1 MADIVK
7 KVALWG
13 LGLILLSAAGVAVFL
28 VVAGDDF
35 YRWAAEGLLEDALDR
50 KVEIDGS
57 FSLDLGLEPTLV
69 VTDLWIGNATWAEKP
84 EMVRVKHV
92 EVQVAL
98 KPLLSGIVQVP
109 RLVVEGLTLD
119 LETGP
124 DGAGNWEIASS
135 EDEKTA
141 VREDLFYPLFE
152 FISLKDVVIAYR
164 DRKSGRDTEI
174 LLRSFQKDRPS
185 GDSGFAIQGEGR
197 INQIAFGI
205 KGRFGSL
212 EDALAATAPYPLELT
227 LDTEGMVAKLKGTA
241 ENFPHAE
248 GFDMTFT
255 ARAASIGQV
264 LKTLGS
270 ELELEGRAE
279 ASARLKGDLESL
291 SAEDVVFEIVEQSG
305 QVFQVKG
312 SISDLWSATG
322 LDLRF
327 TGKLGPD
334 SLRPMHNLPNGLQA
348 VVNGVARLDVT
359 GRVKGDL
366 EAPAIENLD
375 VQLTHRSGANFSLQG
390 HLSLDLSGDGLTLIG
405 LETTSVLFVP
415 SPALLEQSL
424 GTKLPDMGA
433 IHVTAGLSMKE
444 DWITLSSFKAEAE
457 SFGGLRLSAEGR
469 MGKLLKGKLD
479 LDPQLD
485 LSASIKK
492 SRPLVGLFAGFFEE
506 ARPSATGSDDDLIL
520 LIQQRLRSLGLHP
533 GPADGKLGPH
543 TRAGIETYQAKHGLT
558 VDGEATEE
566 FLHRLQR
573 ELEGDHKQAT
583 DDDLILMVQQKLNS
597 LGLHPGPVDGKMGPH
612 TRAAIETY
620 QAKHGLT
627 IDGEATAELL
637 HRLQRE
643 PGIEGP
649 PAALETDH
657 IKPRTATFEAA
668 LPELGPIMAS
678 MRLSGREGTY
688 RIDDLRFTI
697 GTKTSLWIEASGAL
711 ETLRPEQQHPL
722 EGLVLKV
729 AFALPS
735 SKAFSHLIPPDMPE
749 LRKITGRFDVGGS
762 PEALSISKARIE
774 AEGPGGLAGVATG
787 QIGSLSLVPGFAMK
801 NLAVELEIQSP
812 STKDLTQTV
821 GFHLPELGAIRAKAT
836 LVDRG
841 DLFAVTGIDASI
853 GPEEKPAVHATGEI
867 GDLLALKQ
875 VAVNG
880 SFEVPIARLLSL
892 DIPAEKP
899 SLGEIRGQFDLSD
912 ADGSLGLEK
921 LNAEAI
927 NTDLFSLSVEGL
939 FDDLL
944 QRDGL
949 NFQVSLEVPDPA
961 TLGRRIGF
969 DVGRLGAFFFTGH
982 VSGGDEKFL
991 AEGKAQVGQTEFS
1004 GTLSGSIKD
1013 TRPVISAKLRSPV
1026 FHFADFGLLPE
1037 ADAEKV
1043 DQELEH
1049 RLFSG
1054 EPIPFGF
1061 FKGLD
1066 LDLHVLLDQLEGVAL
1081 DIDKAEAQINLKD
1094 GLLKI
1099 DPLQFHFVGGSVVAH
1114 LVANADAQDPKVSLR
1129 LEADDVDLGDL
1140 LAQVEIDV
1148 PLDGELDMVL
1158 DLKAAGASPRA
1169 LTSSLEGAWDM
1180 AISRGH
1186 IRTSLLDLAAID
1198 LVHWMVSDS
1207 KRKGY
1212 SDLNCFILR
1221 IDFHE
1226 GLGKIERQLLDTT
1239 NVLALGK
1246 GDINLREETIYIKVD
1261 PHAKK
1266 TRFIELTTPFSIE
1279 GPLSSPSVKVGG
1291 VNARMLGEILLAP
1304 INLLGS
1310 VLLPFVHDRGKDPNN
1325 PCLTLEA
1332 GNPAG

>member
-520 LIQQRLRSLGLHP
+520 LIQQRLR
-533 GPADGKLGPH
+533 
-543 TRAGIETYQAKHGLT
+543 
-558 VDGEATEE
+558 
-566 FLHRLQR
+566 
-573 ELEGDHKQAT
+573 
-583 DDDLILMVQQKLNS
+583 S